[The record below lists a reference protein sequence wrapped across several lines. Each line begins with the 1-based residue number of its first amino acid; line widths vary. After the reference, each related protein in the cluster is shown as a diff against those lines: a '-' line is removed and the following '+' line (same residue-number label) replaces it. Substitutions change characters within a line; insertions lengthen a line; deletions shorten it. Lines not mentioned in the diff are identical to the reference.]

1 MTVVRSSPGSDDVF
15 RTYLREIGMTPLL
28 SPEEEVSLARSIR
41 RARDLESRDGDLS
54 AAERALLAEGESART
69 RFTKANL
76 RLVVSIAKRY
86 QHSGIPLPDL
96 VQEGNLGLLRA
107 IEKFD
112 PDKGFRFSTYATHWI
127 RQAISAATNEQGR
140 SIRVPVHVHDLIV
153 ESHRVRRELEQ
164 RLARQPSDEEIA
176 GAMGLP
182 IERVRELTTY
192 ALDTVSFETPVGASG
207 DATLSDLVPS
217 ADDVDFGAEISRGET
232 AAVLTE
238 AMESLTEREREIL
251 RYRFGIDD
259 DKLHTIEEASK
270 RFGVT
275 RERVRQIEARA
286 LNRLR
291 RSPMAERL
299 REVEGRD
306 DEVG

>member
-1 MTVVRSSPGSDDVF
+1 
-15 RTYLREIGMTPLL
+15 LL
-28 SPEEEVSLARSIR
+28 SPEEEIALAQSIR
-41 RARDLESRDGDLS
+41 RAREVETRGDNLSSADL
-54 AAERALLAEGESART
+54 AVLAEGEAART

-140 SIRVPVHVHDLIV
+140 SIRVPVHVHDLIT

-164 RLARQPSDEEIA
+164 QLARQPSDEEIA
-176 GAMGLP
+176 AAMG
-182 IERVRELTTY
+182 ISVERVRELASY
-192 ALDTVSFETPVGASG
+192 ALDTISFETPVGASG

-217 ADDVDFGAEISRGET
+217 ADEADFGAEISRGET
-232 AAVLTE
+232 AALLVK
-238 AMESLTEREREIL
+238 AMKSLTEREREIL

-259 DKLHTIEEASK
+259 DKLHTIDDASK
-270 RFGVT
+270 QFGVT